1 MSITILFQPPAEP
14 AQGGAWQRQC
24 RVLQELRPD
33 SPTLAPLNWD
43 GHRRIT

>member
-14 AQGGAWQRQC
+14 ARGGAW
-24 RVLQELRPD
+24 RVLQELRPG